1 MWGATAAVLDHGAE
15 DGISIHAPRVGS
27 DQARGRGCPG
37 SGHFNP
43 RSPCGERRE
52 EEIRAAQSQE
62 FQSTLPVWGATT
74 SSNSFLLPRLFQS
87 TLPVWGATK
96 ALMLKRQIDSNFNP
110 RSPCGERPKQKHQHN
125 QLLKISIHAPRV
137 GSDLHD
143 RDTNPTGEPFQSTL
157 PVWGATGLAL
167 EYGVVLDISIHAPR
181 VGSDDSRREI
191 HTKFGDFNPRSPCGE
206 RRTARPGSPPG
217 PRNFNPRSPCGERPA
232 RPTGR
237 RSPPSNFNPRSPCGE
252 RLLVPSAAL
261 GVIAISIHAPR
272 VGSDPV
278 HVFRGGLIGISI
290 HAPRVGSDS
299 ISLTNCTARGDFN
312 PRSPCGERRT
322 QGDASTRRRSGFQ
335 STLPVWGATPMSGE
349 VDRAALISIHAP
361 RVGSD

>member
-1 MWGATAAVLDHGAE
+1 M
-15 DGISIHAPRVGS
+15 RK
-27 DQARGRGCPG
+27 
-37 SGHFNP
+37 
-43 RSPCGERRE
+43 
-52 EEIRAAQSQE
+52 RAGKGDKA
-62 FQSTLPVWGATT
+62 FQSTLPVWGATSRVSLWPGYT
-74 SSNSFLLPRLFQS
+74 LFQS
-87 TLPVWGATK
+87 TLPVWGAT
-96 ALMLKRQIDSNFNP
+96 APAGGSGVRLLDFNP
-110 RSPCGERPKQKHQHN
+110 RSPCGERRAPKASWARSGLFQSTLPVWGATYSASVN
-125 QLLKISIHAPRV
+125 DREAYISIHAPRV
-137 GSDLHD
+137 GSD
-143 RDTNPTGEPFQSTL
+143 
-157 PVWGATGLAL
+157 PVHL
-167 EYGVVLDISIHAPR
+167 EHLVLLEISIHAPR
-181 VGSDDSRREI
+181 VGSDRLTARWPGPPRRISI
-191 HTKFGDFNPRSPCGE
+191 HAPRVGSDPDAAYSACCRCYFNPRSPCGE

-312 PRSPCGERRT
+312 PRSPCGERRCW
-322 QGDASTRRRSGFQ
+322 R
-335 STLPVWGATPMSGE
+335 
-349 VDRAALISIHAP
+349 
-361 RVGSD
+361 